1 MDVYFPD
8 MTNDDLARIVEGFTV
23 HPIIG
28 STMAEAEL
36 RRRGFD
42 GTQVV
47 FYNKPAME
55 KMMGHSV
62 PDGPIV
68 TAYKEQK
75 P

>member
-1 MDVYFPD
+1 MDVHYPS
-8 MTNDDLARIVEGFTV
+8 MTNDELARIVEGFTV

-42 GTQVV
+42 GTQVIH
-47 FYNKPAME
+47 YNKASVE
-55 KMMGHSV
+55 KMTGRSV

-68 TAYKEQK
+68 TAYKEQE